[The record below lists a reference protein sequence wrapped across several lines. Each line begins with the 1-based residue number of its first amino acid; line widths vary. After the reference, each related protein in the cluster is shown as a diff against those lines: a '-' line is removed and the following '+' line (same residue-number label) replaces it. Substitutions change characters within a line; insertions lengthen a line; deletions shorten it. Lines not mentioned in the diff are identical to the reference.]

1 MDFTLEN
8 SVANFLKLSGD
19 NFRFQIKKKKKRN
32 SCSLVC
38 IYSKSPQNLY
48 TQKINRKTLKN
59 NHQSLPKV
67 HMEKQIFD
75 YFTVGLY

>member
-8 SVANFLKLSGD
+8 SVANFLKLSGND
-19 NFRFQIKKKKKRN
+19 FRFQIKKKRKRN

-38 IYSKSPQNLY
+38 IYSKSLY

-67 HMEKQIFD
+67 HVEKQIFD